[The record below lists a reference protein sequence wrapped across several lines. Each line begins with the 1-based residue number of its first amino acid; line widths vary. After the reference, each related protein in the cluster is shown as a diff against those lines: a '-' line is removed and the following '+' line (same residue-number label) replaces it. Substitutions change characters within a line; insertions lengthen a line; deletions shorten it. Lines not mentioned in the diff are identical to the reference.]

1 MQIVEKKIAD
11 IKPYEKNQRKND
23 SEVDTVANSIREFG
37 YSE

>member
-1 MQIVEKKIAD
+1 MDVIEKKLKD